1 MKFILYCK
9 SYEGDLLRVK
19 RLAKSIEK
27 FNRDCIPFYVSAP
40 EKDLAKFKL
49 ELSGYTVHFVSD
61 EDIVQSNPR
70 VSLREYNSWDGRLSQ
85 QVVKSEFWRLIECD
99 AYLCI
104 DSDDEFI
111 KDFYLSDFMNESG
124 EPYSVLM
131 QSKDYLQFAINK
143 GHSEIHANFERESKM
158 VKDQFGRSGPDYD
171 FGIPPVIWSS
181 KVWKDLDEK
190 FLEPKSMTLWDA
202 IKIAPSELRWYGES
216 LLHFKSISIY
226 PIESLFRSYH
236 YRWHLKSLQ
245 KQGETVSKLKALYL
259 GVVWQSNWEYELDS
273 EAKRQQK
280 SRLSRVVR
288 LIKRFIVDLTQ

>member
-1 MKFILYCK
+1 MNFLLYCK

-19 RLAKSIEK
+19 RLAKSIHQ
-27 FNRDCIPFYVSAP
+27 FNRDAIPFYVSAP
-40 EKDLAKFKL
+40 EKDLEKFKL
-49 ELSGYTVHFVSD
+49 ELSQFGINLVSD
-61 EDIVQSNPR
+61 EAIVEANPR
-70 VSLREYNSWDGRLSQ
+70 ASLTEYRAWDGRLSQ

-111 KDFYLSDFMNESG
+111 RDFYLKDFINEDG

-131 QSKDYLQFAINK
+131 QSKDYLQLAINK
-143 GHSEIHANFERESKM
+143 GHEEIYTNFIRESAM
-158 VKDQFGRSGPDYD
+158 VKDQFGRNGPDFD

-181 KVWKDLDEK
+181 RVWRDLDQK
-190 FLEPKSMTLWDA
+190 FLKPKSMTLWDA

-216 LLHFKSISIY
+216 LLHFKSISLH

-236 YRWHLKSLQ
+236 YRWHIQSLK
-245 KQGETVSKLKALYL
+245 KFGETTDKLKALYL

-273 EAKRQQK
+273 DNKRQQK
-280 SRLSRVVR
+280 SLASRFVRSIKR
-288 LIKRFIVDLTQ
+288 LIVDITQ